1 MTFANIVYKDKIL
14 AINFL
19 ASVAFMF
26 LFFAARCIPLKR
38 YCHVKL
44 FFLYFFKT
52 CTTLNIL
59 HIKL

>member
-26 LFFAARCIPLKR
+26 LFL
-38 YCHVKL
+38 
-44 FFLYFFKT
+44 
-52 CTTLNIL
+52 L
-59 HIKL
+59 HSVFH